1 MEPFTMSI
9 IADVI
14 SAAMFA
20 LLVAQWRQLKAFRAE
35 QKAVNE
41 ANAMAN
47 RSLQRDVIYRYFHRI
62 VECGEKV
69 TPEEYEH
76 VSRCADAYFANEGN
90 GVGKVMWDKI
100 EEHVVLDTG
109 RE

>member
-14 SAAMFA
+14 SGVMLG
-20 LLVAQWRQLKAFRAE
+20 LLVAQSRQLKAFRAD
-35 QKAVNE
+35 QKRVNE

-62 VECGEKV
+62 VESGEKV

-76 VSRCADAYFANEGN
+76 VEKCAEAYFANDGN
-90 GVGKVMWDKI
+90 GVGKVMWEKI